1 MPQTLLDQLPWQTI
15 NGTALSNSTTA
26 TDISPQPPLSLLT
39 SYWFPG
45 FVLRFTAAG
54 VISTASS
61 APGTLTLWI
70 NMSATS
76 GVTLSSA
83 NNNLLTVLNAVTPT
97 VSAANW
103 RWRIEATV
111 RAVTLGAGSTAAW
124 VSEGKFYNPTSATAF
139 APVLS
144 PAAGALANVTG
155 SGMSTSVANSIGLGA
170 AWGTASGSNS
180 IQVSHWLI
188 EALNPLGS

>member
-1 MPQTLLDQLPWQTI
+1 MPETLLDQLPWQTL
-15 NGTALSNSTTA
+15 NGTALTNSTTA
-26 TDISPQPPLSLLT
+26 TDIAPQPAMTILN

-54 VISTASS
+54 VMSTASA
-61 APGTLTLWI
+61 APGTLTLWL

-76 GVTLSSA
+76 GVTISSA

-111 RAVTLGAGSTAAW
+111 RCVILGAGSTAAW
-124 VSEGKFYNPTSATAF
+124 VTEGKFYNPTSATAF
-139 APVLS
+139 SPVLS
-144 PAAGALANVTG
+144 PAAGALANTTG
-155 SGMSTSVANSIGLGA
+155 SGMATTVTNSIGLGA
-170 AWGTASGSNS
+170 AWGTASASNS
-180 IQVSHWLI
+180 IQVSHWEV
-188 EALNPLGS
+188 EALNPLGA